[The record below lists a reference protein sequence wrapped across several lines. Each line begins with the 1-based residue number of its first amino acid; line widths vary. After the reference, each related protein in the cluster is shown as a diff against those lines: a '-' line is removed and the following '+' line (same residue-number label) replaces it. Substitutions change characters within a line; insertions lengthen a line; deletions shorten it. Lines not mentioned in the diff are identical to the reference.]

1 MAQQLLFYISLK
13 RHLQGNDCTH
23 YTISN
28 TKHTSNND
36 NRFEVYQTYLII
48 PNSSKWKII
57 DRAKSN
63 ELGNIRY

>member
-28 TKHTSNND
+28 TKHTSNNNNNN

-48 PNSSKWKII
+48 PNSSK
-57 DRAKSN
+57 
-63 ELGNIRY
+63 